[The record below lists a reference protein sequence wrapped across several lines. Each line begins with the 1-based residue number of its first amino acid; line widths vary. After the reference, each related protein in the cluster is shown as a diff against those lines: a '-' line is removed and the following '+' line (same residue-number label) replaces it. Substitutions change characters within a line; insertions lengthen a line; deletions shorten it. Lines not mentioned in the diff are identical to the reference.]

1 MSHPFAFRAA
11 RLVRASLLVAA
22 LVVAPHAHALSV
34 IPPTFSEL
42 VAEAT
47 QIVRVEVIETTARL
61 STSQHGPVI
70 HTYVRTRVLRQL
82 KGERIEGELTLRLQG
97 GQVGTMGMEIPG
109 MPQFKPGERCMVF
122 VEKNGTAFCPLVA
135 AMHGR
140 YHIVTDP
147 ATGLEHVLR
156 DNRDPLRAVD
166 DVVLP
171 MQLALHRDR
180 SINQGIKLSAF
191 EAAIDSKVR
200 DLTPNARRR

>member
-1 MSHPFAFRAA
+1 MPHPLALRAA
-11 RLVRASLLVAA
+11 RFFRAGLLAA
-22 LVVAPHAHALSV
+22 AVLTAPYSHALSV
-34 IPPTFSEL
+34 IPPTFNEL

-47 QIVRVEVIETTARL
+47 QIVRAEVIETTARL

-70 HTYVRTRVLRQL
+70 HTYVRLRVLRQL
-82 KGERIEGELTLRLQG
+82 KGEPVAGELTLRLQG

-109 MPQFKPGERCMVF
+109 MPQFKAGERCMVF

-140 YHIVTDP
+140 YHIATDP

-156 DNRDPLRAVD
+156 DNRDPLRAVE

-171 MQLALHRDR
+171 MQAGLHRDR
-180 SINQGIKLSAF
+180 SINQGIRLSAF
-191 EAAIDSKVR
+191 EAAIEQQVR
-200 DLTPNARRR
+200 DVTPNARRR